1 MLASMQTLPCP
12 FRRRAFSPVELAAKA
27 MHSGLGPIAAMLSM
41 ALCGT
46 VQAQHA
52 ETVQDGAAPQQV
64 VVSASRYAQVISDLP
79 LSVDVI
85 GSWRL
90 EEEQIQDIRDVA
102 RTLPNV
108 SVKRAPAR
116 FSVTGRGNS
125 VGSDGNAGF
134 SIRGQGGN
142 RVIMLADGV
151 RLPRSYIVGSNA
163 FGRDAVALGLLKR
176 IEIVRGPTSA
186 LYGSDGLAGLVNF
199 ISLEPADFLGGGA
212 DPEKSLGGRVWLSHG
227 SDDDETSVGATLAG
241 RVSERAEWLIT
252 AARNRANALENMG
265 RNDTADVDRTTPN
278 PQQSSGTSLLGKL
291 VWRPGAGQRHVLT
304 LEHVSKDNEVE
315 LLSSRAKPPFTGTA
329 AQQAALV
336 VDEDA
341 AKTMQRNRATWDARF
356 AIQTAWADNLQATA
370 TWQDSAARDKGR
382 TLRNDGGLRLRD
394 ISYDERAW
402 QATLQADKSM
412 KLSDQW
418 SQTLT
423 YGIDAVRTDISSF
436 ADGSDPA
443 PLPPFVPK
451 KYFPDTRDSAQ
462 ALYVQSEISDGR
474 WSITPGV
481 RFDRFSLK
489 VLSQDGY
496 FPTVSA
502 TPGTSLS
509 GSATSPK
516 LGVLWRASP
525 TWALFANAASGF
537 RAPEG
542 QQVNSALEVSTARLL
557 PNPDLKP
564 EESRNFEL
572 GARARLG
579 GLSLD
584 MAVFQSRYDQLI
596 VEKKNLGTANGA
608 PATTSNPTLFQT
620 VNVERATI
628 SGFELKGQMA
638 WGTAVGGQW
647 SSPFSYGRTRG
658 TDDTTGLKLNHIDP
672 ATWHMG
678 LRYATGNWHAQL
690 DVFHQSA
697 KRPSDLGN
705 VSVGNPPNVGTQF
718 TIPAATT
725 LDLSGQWRIRKGLRL
740 NLAAVNLTD
749 QKYWHWSDVQGLRTV
764 PDLADA
770 YTQPGRHFKV
780 SLVAEF

>member
-1 MLASMQTLPCP
+1 M
-12 FRRRAFSPVELAAKA
+12 AA
-27 MHSGLGPIAAMLSM
+27 LLSM
-41 ALCGT
+41 ALCAT
-46 VQAQHA
+46 VQAQDVVA
-52 ETVQDGAAPQQV
+52 GKDGSTVQQV
-64 VVSASRYAQVISDLP
+64 IVSASRYAQLISDLP

-90 EEEQIQDIRDVA
+90 EEGQIQDIRDIA
-102 RTLPNV
+102 KTLPNV

-116 FSVTGRGNS
+116 FSVTGRGNP
-125 VGSDGNAGF
+125 VGADGNAGF

-163 FGRDAVALGLLKR
+163 FGRDTVALGLLKR
-176 IEIVRGPTSA
+176 VEIVRGPTSA

-199 ISLEPADFLGGGA
+199 ISHEPADFLDGGA
-212 DPEKSLGGRVWLSHG
+212 DAAKALGGKVWLSHS
-227 SDDDETSVGATLAG
+227 SDDDDSGVGATLAG
-241 RVSERAEWLIT
+241 RLSERAEWLIT
-252 AARNRANALENMG
+252 AAGNRAHALDNMG
-265 RNDTADVDRTTPN
+265 SNDAAHVDRTTPN
-278 PQQSSGTSLLGKL
+278 PQQSSGTSLLGKW

-304 LEHVSKDNEVE
+304 MEHVSKDNDVE
-315 LLSSRAKPPFTGTA
+315 LLSSRAKPPYTGTA

-336 VDEDA
+336 VGEDS
-341 AKTMQRNRATWDARF
+341 AKTMERSRLTWDARF
-356 AIQTAWADNLQATA
+356 PIQAAWADNLQATL
-370 TWQDSAARDKGR
+370 TWQDSAARDKGK
-382 TLRNDGGLRLRD
+382 TVRNDGGVRLRD
-394 ISYDERAW
+394 VSYDERAW
-402 QATLQADKSM
+402 QATLQADKNLQMSAR
-412 KLSDQW
+412 W

-423 YGIDAVRTDISSF
+423 YGIDLVRTDISSF
-436 ADGSDPA
+436 ADGFDPA
-443 PLPPFVPK
+443 PLPAFVPK

-462 ALYVQSEISDGR
+462 ALYVQSEVSDGR
-474 WSITPGV
+474 WSFTPGV
-481 RFDRFSLK
+481 RFDRFSVK

-496 FPTVSA
+496 HPTVSA
-502 TPGTSLS
+502 TPGSSLS
-509 GSATSPK
+509 GSAISPK

-525 TWALFANAASGF
+525 AWAVYANAASGF

-542 QQVNSALEVSTARLL
+542 QQINSALEVSTARLL

-572 GARARLG
+572 GLRTRLG
-579 GLSLD
+579 DLSLD
-584 MAVFQSRYDQLI
+584 LAAFQSRYQQLI
-596 VEKKNLGTANGA
+596 VEKKNLGTANGGT
-608 PATTSNPTLFQT
+608 ATTSNPTLFQT
-620 VNVERATI
+620 VNIERATI

-638 WGTAVGGQW
+638 WGAAVGGQW

-672 ATWHMG
+672 ATVHLG
-678 LRYATGNWHAQL
+678 LRYATGTWHAQL
-690 DVFHQSA
+690 DLFRQSA
-697 KRPSDLGN
+697 KRASDLGS

-740 NLAAVNLTD
+740 NLAAINLSN

-780 SLVAEF
+780 SLVADF

>member
-1 MLASMQTLPCP
+1 MM
-12 FRRRAFSPVELAAKA
+12 
-27 MHSGLGPIAAMLSM
+27 AMLSM
-41 ALCGT
+41 ALCGAA
-46 VQAQHA
+46 QAQDA
-52 ETVQDGAAPQQV
+52 RASPDGGSPQQV
-64 VVSASRYAQVISDLP
+64 VVSASRYAQPISDLP

-90 EEEQIQDIRDVA
+90 EEGQIQDIRDVA
-102 RTLPNV
+102 KTLPNM

-116 FSVTGRGNS
+116 FSVTGRGNP
-125 VGSDGNAGF
+125 VGADGNAGF

-163 FGRDAVALGLLKR
+163 FGRDTVALGLLKR

-199 ISLEPADFLGGGA
+199 ISHEPIDFLEGGGDA
-212 DPEKSLGGRVWLSHG
+212 AKAVGGKAWLSHG
-227 SDDDETSVGATLAG
+227 SDDDESSVGATLAG
-241 RVSERAEWLIT
+241 RLGERAEWLIT
-252 AARNRANALENMG
+252 AARNQANALDNMG
-265 RNDTADVDRTTPN
+265 SNDAANVDRTTPN
-278 PQQSSGTSLLGKL
+278 PQRSSGTSLLGKL
-291 VWRPGAGQRHVLT
+291 VWRPAAGQRHVLT

-315 LLSSRAKPPFTGTA
+315 LLSSRARPPFTGTA

-336 VDEDA
+336 VDEDS
-341 AKTMQRNRATWDARF
+341 AKTMERSRLTWDARF
-356 AIQTAWADNLQATA
+356 AVQATWADNLQATL
-370 TWQDSAARDKGR
+370 TWQDSAARDTGR
-382 TLRNDGGLRLRD
+382 TLRNDGGVRLRD
-394 ISYDERAW
+394 ISYDERAL
-402 QATLQADKSM
+402 QATLQADKSL
-412 KLSDQW
+412 KLSEQW

-423 YGIDAVRTDISSF
+423 YGVDVVRTDISSF

-443 PLPPFVPK
+443 PLPAFVPK

-462 ALYVQSEISDGR
+462 ALYVQSEITDGR
-474 WSITPGV
+474 WSFTPGV

-496 FPTVSA
+496 YPTVSA

-516 LGVLWRASP
+516 LGVLWRANA

-542 QQVNSALEVSTARLL
+542 QQINSALEVSTARLL

-572 GARARLG
+572 GVRTRLG

-584 MAVFQSRYDQLI
+584 LAAFQSRYEQLI
-596 VEKKNLGTANGA
+596 VEKKNLGTVNGGT
-608 PATTSNPTLFQT
+608 ATTSNPTLFQT
-620 VNVERATI
+620 VNIERATI

-638 WGTAVGGQW
+638 WGTALGGQW

-672 ATWHMG
+672 ATLHLG

-690 DVFHQSA
+690 DVFRQSA
-697 KRPSDLGN
+697 KRPSDLGS
-705 VSVGNPPNVGTQF
+705 VSVGNAPNVGTQF

-740 NLAAVNLTD
+740 NLAAINLSN

-780 SLVAEF
+780 SLVADF

>member
-1 MLASMQTLPCP
+1 M
-12 FRRRAFSPVELAAKA
+12 AA
-27 MHSGLGPIAAMLSM
+27 LLSM
-41 ALCGT
+41 ALCAT
-46 VQAQHA
+46 VQAQDVVA
-52 ETVQDGAAPQQV
+52 GKDGSTVQQV
-64 VVSASRYAQVISDLP
+64 IVSASRYAQLISDLP

-90 EEEQIQDIRDVA
+90 EEGQIQDIRDIA
-102 RTLPNV
+102 KTLPNV

-116 FSVTGRGNS
+116 FSVTGRGNP
-125 VGSDGNAGF
+125 VGADGNAGF

-163 FGRDAVALGLLKR
+163 FGRDTVALGLLKR
-176 IEIVRGPTSA
+176 VEIVRGPTSA
-186 LYGSDGLAGLVNF
+186 LYGSDGLAGLINF
-199 ISLEPADFLGGGA
+199 ISHEPADFLDGGA
-212 DPEKSLGGRVWLSHG
+212 DAAKALGGKVWLSHS
-227 SDDDETSVGATLAG
+227 SDDDDSGVGATLAG
-241 RVSERAEWLIT
+241 RLSERVEWLIT
-252 AARNRANALENMG
+252 AAGNRAHALENMG
-265 RNDTADVDRTTPN
+265 SNDAAHVDRTTPN
-278 PQQSSGTSLLGKL
+278 PQQSSGTSLLGKW

-304 LEHVSKDNEVE
+304 MEHVSKDNDVE
-315 LLSSRAKPPFTGTA
+315 LLSSRAKPPYTGTA

-336 VDEDA
+336 VGEDS
-341 AKTMQRNRATWDARF
+341 AKTMERSRLTWDARF
-356 AIQTAWADNLQATA
+356 PIQAAWADNLQATL
-370 TWQDSAARDKGR
+370 TWQDSAARDKGK
-382 TLRNDGGLRLRD
+382 TVRNDGGVRLRD
-394 ISYDERAW
+394 VSYDERAW
-402 QATLQADKSM
+402 QATLQADKNLQMSAR
-412 KLSDQW
+412 W

-423 YGIDAVRTDISSF
+423 YGIDLVRTDISSF
-436 ADGSDPA
+436 ADGFDPA
-443 PLPPFVPK
+443 PLPAFVPK

-462 ALYVQSEISDGR
+462 ALYVQSEVSNGR
-474 WSITPGV
+474 WSFTPGV
-481 RFDRFSLK
+481 RFDRFSVK

-496 FPTVSA
+496 HPTVSA
-502 TPGTSLS
+502 TPGSSLS
-509 GSATSPK
+509 GSAISPK

-525 TWALFANAASGF
+525 AWAVYANAASGF

-542 QQVNSALEVSTARLL
+542 QQINSALEVSTARLL

-572 GARARLG
+572 GLRTRLG
-579 GLSLD
+579 DLSLD
-584 MAVFQSRYDQLI
+584 LAAFQSRYQQLI
-596 VEKKNLGTANGA
+596 VEKKNLGTVNGGT
-608 PATTSNPTLFQT
+608 ATTSNPTLFQT
-620 VNVERATI
+620 VNIERATI

-638 WGTAVGGQW
+638 WGAAVGGQW

-672 ATWHMG
+672 ATVHLG
-678 LRYATGNWHAQL
+678 LRYATGTWHAQL
-690 DVFHQSA
+690 DLFRQSA
-697 KRPSDLGN
+697 KRASDLGS

-740 NLAAVNLTD
+740 NLAAINLSN

-780 SLVAEF
+780 SLVADF

>member
-1 MLASMQTLPCP
+1 M
-12 FRRRAFSPVELAAKA
+12 AA
-27 MHSGLGPIAAMLSM
+27 LLSM
-41 ALCGT
+41 ALCAT
-46 VQAQHA
+46 VQAQDVVA
-52 ETVQDGAAPQQV
+52 GKDGSTVQQV
-64 VVSASRYAQVISDLP
+64 IVSASRYAQLISDLP

-90 EEEQIQDIRDVA
+90 EEGQIQDIRDIA
-102 RTLPNV
+102 KTLPNV

-116 FSVTGRGNS
+116 FSVTGRGNP
-125 VGSDGNAGF
+125 VGADGNAGF

-163 FGRDAVALGLLKR
+163 FGRDTVALGLLKR
-176 IEIVRGPTSA
+176 VEIVRGPTSA

-199 ISLEPADFLGGGA
+199 ISHEPADFLDGGA
-212 DPEKSLGGRVWLSHG
+212 DAAKALGGKVWLSHS
-227 SDDDETSVGATLAG
+227 SDDDDSGVGATLAG
-241 RVSERAEWLIT
+241 RLSERAEWLIT
-252 AARNRANALENMG
+252 AARNQANALDNMG
-265 RNDTADVDRTTPN
+265 SNDAAHVDRTTPN
-278 PQQSSGTSLLGKL
+278 PQQSSGTSLLGKW

-304 LEHVSKDNEVE
+304 MEHVSKDNDVE
-315 LLSSRAKPPFTGTA
+315 LLSSRAKPPYTGTA

-336 VDEDA
+336 VGEDS
-341 AKTMQRNRATWDARF
+341 AKTMERSRLTWDARF
-356 AIQTAWADNLQATA
+356 PIQAAWADNLQATL
-370 TWQDSAARDKGR
+370 TWQDSAARDKGK
-382 TLRNDGGLRLRD
+382 TVRNDGGVRLRD
-394 ISYDERAW
+394 VSYDERAW
-402 QATLQADKSM
+402 QATLQADKNLQMSAR
-412 KLSDQW
+412 W
-418 SQTLT
+418 SQTIT
-423 YGIDAVRTDISSF
+423 YGIDLVRTDISSF
-436 ADGSDPA
+436 ADGFDPA
-443 PLPPFVPK
+443 PLPAFVPK

-462 ALYVQSEISDGR
+462 ALYVQSEVSDGR
-474 WSITPGV
+474 WSFTPGV
-481 RFDRFSLK
+481 RFDRFSVK

-496 FPTVSA
+496 HPTVSA
-502 TPGTSLS
+502 TPGSSLS
-509 GSATSPK
+509 GSAISPK

-525 TWALFANAASGF
+525 AWAVYANAASGF

-542 QQVNSALEVSTARLL
+542 QQINSALEVSTARLL

-572 GARARLG
+572 GVRTRLG
-579 GLSLD
+579 GMSLD
-584 MAVFQSRYDQLI
+584 LAAFQSRYEQLI
-596 VEKKNLGTANGA
+596 VEKKNLGTVNGGT
-608 PATTSNPTLFQT
+608 ATTSNPTLFQT
-620 VNVERATI
+620 VNIERATI

-638 WGTAVGGQW
+638 WGAAVGGQW

-672 ATWHMG
+672 ATVHLG
-678 LRYATGNWHAQL
+678 LRYATGTWHAQL
-690 DVFHQSA
+690 DLFRQSA
-697 KRPSDLGN
+697 KRASDLGS

-740 NLAAVNLTD
+740 NLAAINLSN

-780 SLVAEF
+780 SLVADF

>member
-1 MLASMQTLPCP
+1 M
-12 FRRRAFSPVELAAKA
+12 AA
-27 MHSGLGPIAAMLSM
+27 LLSM
-41 ALCGT
+41 ALCAT
-46 VQAQHA
+46 VQAQDVVA
-52 ETVQDGAAPQQV
+52 GKDGSTVQQV
-64 VVSASRYAQVISDLP
+64 IVSASRYAQLISDLP

-90 EEEQIQDIRDVA
+90 EEGQIQDIRDIA
-102 RTLPNV
+102 KTLPNV

-116 FSVTGRGNS
+116 FSVTGRGNP
-125 VGSDGNAGF
+125 VGADGNAGF

-163 FGRDAVALGLLKR
+163 FGRDTVALGLLKR
-176 IEIVRGPTSA
+176 VEIVRGPTSA

-199 ISLEPADFLGGGA
+199 ISHEPADFLDGGA
-212 DPEKSLGGRVWLSHG
+212 DAAKALGGKVWLSHS
-227 SDDDETSVGATLAG
+227 SDDDDSGVGATLAG
-241 RVSERAEWLIT
+241 RLSERAEWLIT
-252 AARNRANALENMG
+252 AAGNRAHALANMG
-265 RNDTADVDRTTPN
+265 SNDAAHVDRTTPN
-278 PQQSSGTSLLGKL
+278 PQQSSGTSLLGKW

-304 LEHVSKDNEVE
+304 MEHVSKDNDVE
-315 LLSSRAKPPFTGTA
+315 LLSSRAKPPYTGTA

-336 VDEDA
+336 VGEDS
-341 AKTMQRNRATWDARF
+341 AKTMERSRLTWDARF
-356 AIQTAWADNLQATA
+356 PIQAAWADNLQATL
-370 TWQDSAARDKGR
+370 TWQDSAARDKGK
-382 TLRNDGGLRLRD
+382 TVRNDGGVRLRD
-394 ISYDERAW
+394 VSYDERAW
-402 QATLQADKSM
+402 QATLQADKNLQMSAR
-412 KLSDQW
+412 W

-423 YGIDAVRTDISSF
+423 YGIDLVRTDISSF
-436 ADGSDPA
+436 ADGFDPA
-443 PLPPFVPK
+443 PLPAFVPK

-462 ALYVQSEISDGR
+462 ALYVQSEVSNGR
-474 WSITPGV
+474 WSFTPGV
-481 RFDRFSLK
+481 RFDRFSVK

-496 FPTVSA
+496 HPTVSA
-502 TPGTSLS
+502 TPGSSLS
-509 GSATSPK
+509 GSAISPK

-525 TWALFANAASGF
+525 AWAVYANAASGF

-542 QQVNSALEVSTARLL
+542 QQINSALEVSTARLL

-572 GARARLG
+572 GLRTRLG
-579 GLSLD
+579 DLSLD
-584 MAVFQSRYDQLI
+584 LAAFQSRYQQLI
-596 VEKKNLGTANGA
+596 VEKKNLGTVNGGT
-608 PATTSNPTLFQT
+608 ATTSNPTLFQT
-620 VNVERATI
+620 VNIERATI

-638 WGTAVGGQW
+638 WGAAVGGQW

-672 ATWHMG
+672 ATVHLG
-678 LRYATGNWHAQL
+678 LRYATGTWHAQL
-690 DVFHQSA
+690 DLFRQSA
-697 KRPSDLGN
+697 KRASDLGS

-740 NLAAVNLTD
+740 NLAAINLSN

-780 SLVAEF
+780 SLVADF

>member
-1 MLASMQTLPCP
+1 M
-12 FRRRAFSPVELAAKA
+12 RRRPLPRVDTPVASKPPRLVP
-27 MHSGLGPIAAMLSM
+27 LTAMLSV
-41 ALCGT
+41 ALCGA
-46 VQAQHA
+46 VQAQS
-52 ETVQDGAAPQQV
+52 VGAAPDVSPPQQV
-64 VVSASRYAQVISDLP
+64 VVSASRYAQPISDLP

-85 GSWRL
+85 GSSRL
-90 EEEQIQDIRDVA
+90 EEGQMQDIRDVA
-102 RTLPNV
+102 KTLPNV

-116 FSVTGRGNS
+116 FSVTGRGNP

-163 FGRDAVALGLLKR
+163 FGRDTVALGLLKR

-212 DPEKSLGGRVWLSHG
+212 EPAKALGGKVWLSHG

-241 RVSERAEWLIT
+241 RINDRAEWSVT

-265 RNDTADVDRTTPN
+265 SNDVAHVERTTPN
-278 PQQSSGTSLLGKL
+278 PQQTSGTSLLGKL
-291 VWRPGAGQRHVLT
+291 VWRAGEGQRHVLT
-304 LEHVSKDNEVE
+304 LEHVSKDSEVE

-341 AKTMQRNRATWDARF
+341 AKSMERNRLTWDARF
-356 AIQTAWADNLQATA
+356 AIQSAWADNLQVTA
-370 TWQDSAARDKGR
+370 TWQGSSARDKGQ

-394 ISYDERAW
+394 IAYDERAW
-402 QATLQADKSM
+402 QATLQADKHLR
-412 KLSDQW
+412 LSDLW

-423 YGIDAVRTDISSF
+423 YGIDLVRTDITNF
-436 ADGSDPA
+436 ADGADPA
-443 PLPPFVPK
+443 PLPAFVPR

-462 ALYVQSEISDGR
+462 ALYLQSEISDGR
-474 WSITPGV
+474 WSFTPGV
-481 RFDRFSLK
+481 RIDRYLLK

-496 FPTVSA
+496 YPTLSA

-509 GSATSPK
+509 GTATSPK

-525 TWALFANAASGF
+525 TWAVFANAASGF

-564 EESRNFEL
+564 EESRNIEL
-572 GARARLG
+572 GVRARLG
-579 GLSLD
+579 DLSLD
-584 MAVFQSRYDQLI
+584 LAAFQSRYRQLI
-596 VEKKNLGTANGA
+596 VEKKNLGTVNGGT
-608 PATTSNPTLFQT
+608 ATTSNPTLFQT
-620 VNVERATI
+620 VNIERATI
-628 SGFELKGQMA
+628 SGFEFKGQMA
-638 WGTAVGGQW
+638 WGTAAGGQW

-658 TDDTTGLKLNHIDP
+658 NDDTTGLKLNHIDP
-672 ATWHMG
+672 ATLHLG
-678 LRYATGNWHAQL
+678 LRYAADHWHAQL
-690 DVFHQSA
+690 DAFRQSA
-697 KRPSDLGN
+697 KRASDLGSVN
-705 VSVGNPPNVGTQF
+705 VGNPPNVGTQF

-725 LDLSGQWRIRKGLRL
+725 LDLSGQWRIRKDLRL
-740 NLAAVNLTD
+740 NLAAINLTN

>member
-1 MLASMQTLPCP
+1 M
-12 FRRRAFSPVELAAKA
+12 AA
-27 MHSGLGPIAAMLSM
+27 LLSM
-41 ALCGT
+41 ALCAT
-46 VQAQHA
+46 VQAQDVVA
-52 ETVQDGAAPQQV
+52 GKDGSTVQQV
-64 VVSASRYAQVISDLP
+64 IVSASRYAQLISDLP

-90 EEEQIQDIRDVA
+90 EEGQIQDIRDIA
-102 RTLPNV
+102 KTLPNV

-116 FSVTGRGNS
+116 FSVTGRGNP
-125 VGSDGNAGF
+125 VGADGNAGF

-163 FGRDAVALGLLKR
+163 FGRDTVALGLLKR
-176 IEIVRGPTSA
+176 VEIVRGPTSA
-186 LYGSDGLAGLVNF
+186 LYGSDGLAGLINF
-199 ISLEPADFLGGGA
+199 ISHEPADFLDGGA
-212 DPEKSLGGRVWLSHG
+212 DAAKALGGKVWLSHS
-227 SDDDETSVGATLAG
+227 SDDDDSGVGATLAG
-241 RVSERAEWLIT
+241 RLSERAEWLIT
-252 AARNRANALENMG
+252 AAGNRAHALENMG
-265 RNDTADVDRTTPN
+265 SNDAAHVDRTTPN
-278 PQQSSGTSLLGKL
+278 PQQSSGTSLLGKW

-304 LEHVSKDNEVE
+304 MEHVSKDNDVE
-315 LLSSRAKPPFTGTA
+315 LLSSRAKPPYTGTA

-336 VDEDA
+336 VGEDS
-341 AKTMQRNRATWDARF
+341 AKTMERSRLTWDARF
-356 AIQTAWADNLQATA
+356 PIQAAWADNLQATL
-370 TWQDSAARDKGR
+370 TWQDSAARDKGK
-382 TLRNDGGLRLRD
+382 TVRNDGGVRLRD
-394 ISYDERAW
+394 VSYDERAW
-402 QATLQADKSM
+402 QATLQADKNLQMSAR
-412 KLSDQW
+412 W

-423 YGIDAVRTDISSF
+423 YGIDLVRTDISSF
-436 ADGSDPA
+436 ADGFDPA
-443 PLPPFVPK
+443 PLPAFVPK

-462 ALYVQSEISDGR
+462 ALYVQSEVSDGR
-474 WSITPGV
+474 WSFTPGV
-481 RFDRFSLK
+481 RFDRFSVK

-496 FPTVSA
+496 HPTVSA
-502 TPGTSLS
+502 TPGSSLS
-509 GSATSPK
+509 GSAISPK

-525 TWALFANAASGF
+525 AWAVYANAASGF

-542 QQVNSALEVSTARLL
+542 QQINSALEVSTARLL

-572 GARARLG
+572 GLRTRLG
-579 GLSLD
+579 DLSLD
-584 MAVFQSRYDQLI
+584 LAAFQSRYQQLI
-596 VEKKNLGTANGA
+596 VEKKNLGTVNGGT
-608 PATTSNPTLFQT
+608 ATTSNPTLFQT
-620 VNVERATI
+620 VNIERATI

-638 WGTAVGGQW
+638 WGAAVGGQW

-672 ATWHMG
+672 ATVHLG
-678 LRYATGNWHAQL
+678 LRYATGTWHAQL
-690 DVFHQSA
+690 DLFRQSA
-697 KRPSDLGN
+697 KRASDLGS

-740 NLAAVNLTD
+740 NLAAINLSN

-780 SLVAEF
+780 SLVADF

>member
-1 MLASMQTLPCP
+1 M
-12 FRRRAFSPVELAAKA
+12 AA
-27 MHSGLGPIAAMLSM
+27 LLSM
-41 ALCGT
+41 ALCAT
-46 VQAQHA
+46 VQAQDVVA
-52 ETVQDGAAPQQV
+52 GKDGSTVQQV
-64 VVSASRYAQVISDLP
+64 IVSASRYAQLISDLP

-90 EEEQIQDIRDVA
+90 EEGQIQDIRDIA
-102 RTLPNV
+102 KTLPNV

-116 FSVTGRGNS
+116 FSVTGRGNP
-125 VGSDGNAGF
+125 VGADGNAGF

-163 FGRDAVALGLLKR
+163 FGRDTVALGLLKR
-176 IEIVRGPTSA
+176 VEIVRGPTSA

-199 ISLEPADFLGGGA
+199 ISHEPADFLDGGA
-212 DPEKSLGGRVWLSHG
+212 DAAKALGGKVWLSHS
-227 SDDDETSVGATLAG
+227 SDDDDSGVGATLAG
-241 RVSERAEWLIT
+241 RLSERAEWLIT
-252 AARNRANALENMG
+252 AAGNRAHALENMG
-265 RNDTADVDRTTPN
+265 SNDAAHVDRTTPN
-278 PQQSSGTSLLGKL
+278 PQQSSGTSLLGKW

-304 LEHVSKDNEVE
+304 MEHVSKDNDVE
-315 LLSSRAKPPFTGTA
+315 LLSSRAKPPYTGTA

-336 VDEDA
+336 VGEDS
-341 AKTMQRNRATWDARF
+341 AKTMQRSRLTWDARF
-356 AIQTAWADNLQATA
+356 PIQAAWADNLQATL
-370 TWQDSAARDKGR
+370 TWQDSAARDKGK
-382 TLRNDGGLRLRD
+382 TVRNDGGVRLRD
-394 ISYDERAW
+394 VSYDERAW
-402 QATLQADKSM
+402 QATLQADKNLQMSAR
-412 KLSDQW
+412 W
-418 SQTLT
+418 SQTIT
-423 YGIDAVRTDISSF
+423 YGIDLVRTDISSF
-436 ADGSDPA
+436 ADGFDPA
-443 PLPPFVPK
+443 PLPAFVPK

-462 ALYVQSEISDGR
+462 ALYVQSEVSDGR
-474 WSITPGV
+474 WSFTPGV
-481 RFDRFSLK
+481 RFDRFSVK

-496 FPTVSA
+496 HPTVSA
-502 TPGTSLS
+502 TPGSSLS
-509 GSATSPK
+509 GSAISPK

-525 TWALFANAASGF
+525 AWAVYANAASGF

-542 QQVNSALEVSTARLL
+542 QQINSALEVSTARLL

-572 GARARLG
+572 GLRTRLG
-579 GLSLD
+579 DLSLD
-584 MAVFQSRYDQLI
+584 LAAFQSRYQQLI
-596 VEKKNLGTANGA
+596 VEKKNLGTANGGT
-608 PATTSNPTLFQT
+608 ATTSNPTLFQT
-620 VNVERATI
+620 VNIERATI

-638 WGTAVGGQW
+638 WGAAVGGQW

-672 ATWHMG
+672 GTVHLG
-678 LRYATGNWHAQL
+678 LRYATGTWHAQL
-690 DVFHQSA
+690 DLFRQSA
-697 KRPSDLGN
+697 KRASDLGS

-740 NLAAVNLTD
+740 NLAAINLSN

-780 SLVAEF
+780 SLVADF

>member
-1 MLASMQTLPCP
+1 M
-12 FRRRAFSPVELAAKA
+12 AA
-27 MHSGLGPIAAMLSM
+27 LLSM
-41 ALCGT
+41 ALCAT
-46 VQAQHA
+46 VQAQDVVA
-52 ETVQDGAAPQQV
+52 GKDGSTVQQV
-64 VVSASRYAQVISDLP
+64 IVSASRYAQLISDLP

-90 EEEQIQDIRDVA
+90 EEGQIQDIRDIA
-102 RTLPNV
+102 KTLPNV

-116 FSVTGRGNS
+116 FSVTGRGNP
-125 VGSDGNAGF
+125 VGADGNAGF

-163 FGRDAVALGLLKR
+163 FGRDTVALGLLKR
-176 IEIVRGPTSA
+176 VEIVRGPTSA

-199 ISLEPADFLGGGA
+199 ISHEPADFLDGGA
-212 DPEKSLGGRVWLSHG
+212 DAAKALGGKVWLSHS
-227 SDDDETSVGATLAG
+227 SDDDDSGVGATLAG
-241 RVSERAEWLIT
+241 RLSERAEWLIT
-252 AARNRANALENMG
+252 AAGNRAHALANMG
-265 RNDTADVDRTTPN
+265 SNDAAHVDRTTPN
-278 PQQSSGTSLLGKL
+278 PQQSSGTSLLGKW

-304 LEHVSKDNEVE
+304 MEHVSKDNDVE
-315 LLSSRAKPPFTGTA
+315 LLSSRAKPPYTGTA

-336 VDEDA
+336 VGEDS
-341 AKTMQRNRATWDARF
+341 AKTMERSRLTWDARF
-356 AIQTAWADNLQATA
+356 PIQAAWADNLQATL
-370 TWQDSAARDKGR
+370 TWQDSAARDKGK
-382 TLRNDGGLRLRD
+382 TVRNDGGVRLRD
-394 ISYDERAW
+394 VSYDERAW
-402 QATLQADKSM
+402 QATLQADKNLQMSAR
-412 KLSDQW
+412 W

-423 YGIDAVRTDISSF
+423 YGIDLVRTDISSF
-436 ADGSDPA
+436 ADGFDPA
-443 PLPPFVPK
+443 PLPAFVPK

-462 ALYVQSEISDGR
+462 ALYVQSEVSDGR
-474 WSITPGV
+474 WSFTPGV
-481 RFDRFSLK
+481 RFDRFSVK

-496 FPTVSA
+496 HPTVSA
-502 TPGTSLS
+502 TPGSSLS
-509 GSATSPK
+509 GSAISPK

-525 TWALFANAASGF
+525 AWAVYANAASGF

-542 QQVNSALEVSTARLL
+542 QQINSALEVSTARLL

-572 GARARLG
+572 GLRTRLG
-579 GLSLD
+579 DLSLD
-584 MAVFQSRYDQLI
+584 LAAFQSRYQQLI
-596 VEKKNLGTANGA
+596 VEKKNLGTVNGGT
-608 PATTSNPTLFQT
+608 ATTSNPTLFQT
-620 VNVERATI
+620 VNIERATI

-638 WGTAVGGQW
+638 WGAAVGGQW

-672 ATWHMG
+672 ATVHLG
-678 LRYATGNWHAQL
+678 LRYATGTWHAQL
-690 DVFHQSA
+690 DLFRQSA
-697 KRPSDLGN
+697 KRASDLGS

-740 NLAAVNLTD
+740 NLAAINLSN

-780 SLVAEF
+780 SLVADF